1 MMRKRG
7 AKKRAEE
14 TLADFEAGPTDRAT
28 ITKNGEKIYREV
40 STSAN

>member
-1 MMRKRG
+1 MRKREG

-28 ITKNGEKIYREV
+28 ITKNGEKIYGEA